1 MAECFKCGV
10 SEERAILYDAISGK
24 GIVKIC
30 RHCSIVENLP
40 IIRRVTEES
49 IEKKNAPERVPGRSG
64 MRRYIRNPSGDD
76 MALRNLVEN
85 NFRQN
90 MKEDSELKTTLID
103 NFHWALMRA
112 RRAKKLTQEQLAQA
126 IKVPHIA
133 IQTLEM
139 GVVPEKSRDLISK
152 LEIYLFVKL
161 RKTNSSAGKKVDF
174 NLGYIG
180 NSKVSDLKE
189 SQGKGRNVEINDDL
203 KFEM

>member
-1 MAECFKCGV
+1 MSECFKCGV

-40 IIRRVTEES
+40 IIRKVVEETS
-49 IEKKNAPERVPGRSG
+49 EKKSPERIPGRSG
-64 MRRYIRNPSGDD
+64 MRSYVRNPSGDD
-76 MALRNLVEN
+76 MALRNLVEK
-85 NFRQN
+85 NFKQN
-90 MKEDSELKTTLID
+90 MKEDLELKKTLVD

-112 RRAKKLTQEQLAQA
+112 RRAKHLPQEQLARA
-126 IKVPHIA
+126 IKESHIA

-139 GVVPEKSRDLISK
+139 GVVPERSREIISK

-161 RKTNSSAGKKVDF
+161 RKQNSLMGKKDEF
-174 NLGYIG
+174 NLGFVG
-180 NSKVSDLKE
+180 NTKVSDLKG
-189 SQGKGRNVEINDDL
+189 SDAEINEDL